1 MSGDT
6 FVLLFLIILGLIYI
20 IPSVIAFSRGHPNR
34 WIILL
39 VNIVFGGTILGWGVA
54 LFWALRA
61 FHLDAGES
69 SGGQSGL
76 NLFVNDVKKVEAV
89 SSAGLS
95 GSRFADELERLHQLL
110 LRGAISQP
118 EFDGM
123 KAKLLNDQPR

>member
-6 FVLLFLIILGLIYI
+6 FALIFIIIVCVIYTV
-20 IPSVIAFSRGHPNR
+20 PSVIAFSRGHPNR

-39 VNIVFGGTILGWGVA
+39 INIVFGGTVLGWGVA

-61 FHLDAGES
+61 FHLDGGES

-76 NLFVNDVKKVEAV
+76 NLFINDTKKVEV
-89 SSAGLS
+89 LNSAGLS
-95 GSRFADELERLHQLL
+95 SSRFAEELERLHQLL
-110 LRGAISQP
+110 LRGAITQP

-123 KAKLLNDQPR
+123 KAKLLSDQIQ